1 MVCTVTVKLFVGPVT
16 VMVAVYVP
24 SPDGTSEALTF
35 TATVAEPDA
44 ASVPSPGL
52 TDSQAVPSVAT
63 DQPAAQLAGL
73 KMMNK
78 LAPPGATL
86 RNVVFE

>member
-1 MVCTVTVKLFVGPVT
+1 MKLFVGPVT
-16 VMVAVYVP
+16 VMAPLYVP

-44 ASVPSPGL
+44 ASIPSPGL
-52 TDSQAVPSVAT
+52 ADSHAVPSVAT

-73 KMMNK
+73 KMMNE

-86 RNVVFE
+86 RKVVFE